1 MFQAEIPFAE
11 SFKFNNSAVFAQRED
26 ESNEYYWK
34 FGFSGLQLYF
44 AKVCSLNFNVLSYFY
59 FSFLDLQVGAVLPVS
74 LTLTRQVLDERQTLM
89 LLLDGLQKR
98 ISDGFEALNCLE
110 NTTQ

>member
-1 MFQAEIPFAE
+1 MSNFFAT
-11 SFKFNNSAVFAQRED
+11 FRPLLIAFLWF
-26 ESNEYYWK
+26 
-34 FGFSGLQLYF
+34 
-44 AKVCSLNFNVLSYFY
+44 NFNVLSYLY
-59 FSFLDLQVGAVLPVS
+59 FSILDLQVGAVLPVS

-98 ISDGFEALNCLE
+98 ISDGFEALTCLE

>member
-1 MFQAEIPFAE
+1 MQ
-11 SFKFNNSAVFAQRED
+11 
-26 ESNEYYWK
+26 
-34 FGFSGLQLYF
+34 
-44 AKVCSLNFNVLSYFY
+44 
-59 FSFLDLQVGAVLPVS
+59 PVS

-98 ISDGFEALNCLE
+98 ISDGFEALTCLE